1 MAAKGDNPNDTYYE
15 DYWSNTDYNKKYTQK
30 AGANKKTA
38 ETVVETRSGRK
49 IQQTY
54 TDDQGYTFT
63 IRQKKEGGKITYI
76 AINKPNGDE
85 KSEIR
90 LNNDRLKDFEETTS
104 GMRKKIMQNIPQE
117 VIQKGASLAEIYDN
131 FKDYAGNGVPYDER
145 TVEQV
150 RQEELAAQNNRDPY
164 FGDIDYD
171 FTINTKTSLASS
183 MRAQRTMAD
192 KTIAQQQ
199 AAAAQKEEPT
209 QQKTDTND
217 KNQDVAMAAQIRAAK
232 SNTL

>member
-1 MAAKGDNPNDTYYE
+1 MATKGDNPDSNYYE

-54 TDDQGYTFT
+54 TDDKGYTFT

-76 AINKPNGDE
+76 AINKPNGNE

-90 LNNDRLKDFEETTS
+90 LNNDRLKDFEETTA
-104 GMRKKIMQNIPQE
+104 GQRKKIMQNLPQE
-117 VIQKGASLAEIYDN
+117 VIQNGASLSEIYNN
-131 FKDYAGNGVPYDER
+131 FKDYAGNSVPYDER
-145 TVEQV
+145 TVEQA
-150 RQEELAAQNNRDPY
+150 RQEELAAQTSQDPY
-164 FGDIDYD
+164 FGDVDYD
-171 FTINTKTSLASS
+171 FTIDTKTSLASS

-199 AAAAQKEEPT
+199 AVAAPKEEPAVE
-209 QQKTDTND
+209 KTVTDIKDND
-217 KNQDVAMAAQIRAAK
+217 LALAAQIRASK